1 MDIIKQYFV
10 GQQRRLKDDF
20 DRIRATLSDSDV
32 KGSANEQAVVEFLQK
47 HISAHFITSNVQ
59 IIDSYGKASDEV
71 DICVCNVD
79 QPFGVNPGQLVIAEG
94 VDFVVQVKA
103 KLSSHE
109 IDRAIKNAKTVKQL
123 KRKATQHD
131 RVFGHIEDAPYYIDR
146 IPYFILAYTSELTLE
161 TTRQKLL
168 TSLSSVPL
176 EFQPDA
182 FFVLDRGAILN
193 MREGKGNVWKSG
205 DRPITG
211 LCIADSGEQTLLE
224 FVNYM
229 YSIVPRF
236 SRMVNPLLHYFSKN
250 RDYKISGSL

>member
-32 KGSANEQAVVEFLQK
+32 KGSANEQAIVEFLQK
-47 HISAHFITSNVQ
+47 HTSAHFITSNVQ

-71 DICVCNVD
+71 DICVCNVN
-79 QPFGVNPGQLVIAEG
+79 QPFGANPNQLVIAEG

-103 KLSSHE
+103 KLSSQE
-109 IDRAIKNAKTVKQL
+109 IDRVIKNAKTVKQL

-146 IPYFILAYTSELTLE
+146 IPYFVLANTSELTLE
-161 TTRQKLL
+161 TTYKKLL

-182 FFVLDRGAILN
+182 IFVL
-193 MREGKGNVWKSG
+193 S
-205 DRPITG
+205 
-211 LCIADSGEQTLLE
+211 CS
-224 FVNYM
+224 
-229 YSIVPRF
+229 
-236 SRMVNPLLHYFSKN
+236 
-250 RDYKISGSL
+250 